1 MPASIA
7 DFSLTCAATALYVYP
22 VKSCAGL
29 RVQALELDERGGA
42 VGDRG
47 WAIVDAQYV
56 VTWQGAFAR
65 LALVRPRWEA
75 GHLHLG
81 ADGVDDIDAQAG
93 AALAPCQVRLW
104 NDLTARHDVF
114 DAEDAG
120 PAVAAWLERVVG
132 APLRLV
138 RLGEA
143 ARLRENN
150 NALHVVFAASVAAV
164 DQQLAQAGRPP
175 ADPLRYRPNIVLA
188 MAQAEDGIE
197 FIEDSLEALE
207 WAGEA
212 GATRLEVT
220 APCVRCVVPN
230 VDPASGAVD
239 ETVLDTLSRLS
250 RQRRADATT
259 VFGIYARGPAG
270 TRLRVGDSARMTL
283 AF

>member
-1 MPASIA
+1 MTGSIA
-7 DFSLTCAATALYVYP
+7 DFSLSCAATALYVYP

-29 RVQALELDERGGA
+29 AVQALDLDERGGA

-47 WAIVDAQYV
+47 WAVVNAQDE

-65 LALVRPRWEA
+65 LALVRPTFEA
-75 GHLHLG
+75 GRLHLG
-81 ADGVDDIDAQAG
+81 ADGFDDIDAQAG
-93 AALAPCQVRLW
+93 AAPAPCEVRIW

-114 DAEDAG
+114 DAADAG

-150 NALHVVFAASVAAV
+150 NALHLVFSASVAAV
-164 DQQLAQAGRPP
+164 DAELAQAGRPP
-175 ADPLRYRPNIVLA
+175 ADPRRYRPNIILA
-188 MAQAEDGIE
+188 MPAGEDGVE
-197 FIEDSLEALE
+197 FIEETLESLE
-207 WAGEA
+207 WAGDV
-212 GATRLEVT
+212 GATRLEIT

-230 VDPASGAVD
+230 VDPVSGSVD
-239 ETVLDTLSRLS
+239 ETVLDTLSLMS
-250 RQRRADATT
+250 RRRRADATT
-259 VFGIYARGPAG
+259 VFGIYARGPVG
-270 TRLRVGDSARMTL
+270 TRLRVGDSARMVL